1 MSDERV
7 KYEGSLAVNRQK
19 RVAAQVR
26 IQGLVRSLRDLLD
39 PILPV
44 ERLEGL
50 LISSQAM
57 DLANQLVTYRELLAE
72 ADVIKRLLG
81 R

>member
-1 MSDERV
+1 MSEERV

-39 PILPV
+39 PVLPV
-44 ERLEGL
+44 ERLEGMM
-50 LISSQAM
+50 ISSQAM

-72 ADVIKRLLG
+72 ADVICRLLG

>member
-1 MSDERV
+1 MSEERV

-39 PILPV
+39 PVLPV
-44 ERLEGL
+44 ERLEGMM
-50 LISSQAM
+50 ISSQAM

-72 ADVIKRLLG
+72 ADVIRRLLG